1 MDTSA
6 LFSGI
11 WSESG
16 GARMILKLGE
26 AEAIKIMVGQQVLAE
41 IDEVL
46 RAKYPQGMAG
56 LARLLD
62 RSRIEIGPQADANT
76 ITHCKTLMPHPGDA
90 LVLAEAWCTKV
101 DYLATHDKAHFTEN
115 QKVLSEVPFL
125 VGSPGD
131 FLAWYRKRLTAD
143 E

>member
-1 MDTSA
+1 MDASA

-26 AEAIKIMVGQQVLAE
+26 AETIKIMVGQQCLAE

-46 RAKYPQGMAG
+46 RAKYPRGMAG

-62 RSRIEIGPQADANT
+62 RSRIQIGPQADSDT
-76 ITHCKTLMPHPGDA
+76 ITRCQTLMPDPGDA

-101 DYLATHDKAHFTEN
+101 DYLATHDKAQFTEN
-115 QKVLSEVPFL
+115 PKVPSEVPFL

-131 FLAWYRKRLTAD
+131 VLA
-143 E
+143 